1 MSFEHLADHDL
12 RPWQLGLI
20 KAVTTDGYRIIMVRG
35 GKGSGKSV
43 AAVYVAEAVA
53 LTRPGAIIGLVA
65 DTAKRLDDN
74 LMPFCKA
81 IFGSSGGVYWASLRE
96 FRWPNG
102 SVVRMRMYYTSGS
115 AGQNSTEG
123 GGYTVWIFDE
133 GQTLPPEILDNAI
146 DRTRVWTPDLNGIP
160 RTPVVIGIGIPC
172 DPCWW
177 VDAAE
182 ALIAEGGVPTAI
194 FLPKS
199 SDNAESY
206 PPGFLE
212 QQRALMG
219 PERFAELYDN
229 VPRPAVGS
237 IYDCWVPSTGEGGN
251 LVAGW
256 QVEPDMR
263 TALVVDPGK
272 NKPAVLAVA
281 EDHALRSWVIF
292 DEWSPTQEDPPV
304 KVDNAYELARH
315 MLKRWWPKRWSKI
328 RPRPELVGIDLVI
341 GDPAAKVKGE
351 ADNLDFYQKLGL
363 PPPGALQ
370 DRTRFGFG
378 LPVIV
383 NTDKDKQSV
392 RAGIDRVRAAM
403 LRAQQPASV
412 TRSGVKVPYGLLMT
426 QELWKRG
433 QRVRKDKAGGAQA
446 HTVAR
451 AIMAYAYGPGGDPIR
466 GKGADDFADCVRY
479 LTREFMWFEDGTEGR
494 RPTHLVVHR
503 QPRRYT

>member
-12 RPWQLGLI
+12 RPWQLGLV
-20 KAVTTDGYRIIMVRG
+20 KAATTDGYRIIMVRG

-53 LTRPGAIIGLVA
+53 ITRPGSIIGLVA

-74 LMPFCKA
+74 LMPFCRP
-81 IFGSSGGVYWASLRE
+81 IFESSGAVYWASLRE
-96 FRWPNG
+96 FRWSNG

-133 GQTLPPEILDNAI
+133 AQTLPPEILDNAI
-146 DRTRVWTPDLNGIP
+146 DRTRVWTPDLLGVS

-177 VDAAE
+177 IDDAD
-182 ALIAEGGVPTAI
+182 ALIDQGEVKVAV

-229 VPRPAVGS
+229 EPKPSVGN
-237 IYDCWVPSTGEGGN
+237 IYDCWVPSTAEGGN
-251 LVAGW
+251 LVSGW
-256 QVEPDMR
+256 QLQPDMR
-263 TALVVDPGK
+263 TVLVVDPGK
-272 NKPAVLAVA
+272 NKPAVIAA
-281 EDHALRSWVIF
+281 ARDEALGAWVIF

-304 KVDNAYELARH
+304 KVDTAYELAAFLRR
-315 MLKRWWPKRWSKI
+315 RWWPRRWAQH
-328 RPRPELVGIDLVI
+328 RPDPQLVLVDEVI

-351 ADNLDFYQKLGL
+351 ADNLDYYQKLRL

-370 DRTRFGFG
+370 GREHYGFG
-378 LPVIV
+378 LLVHCD
-383 NTDKDKQSV
+383 TDKAKQSV
-392 RAGIDRVRAAM
+392 RAGISRVRAAM
-403 LRAQQPASV
+403 QRQEI
-412 TRSGVKVPYGLLMT
+412 LMT
-426 QELWKRG
+426 DRLWRDGLK
-433 QRVRKDKAGGAQA
+433 VRKHG
-446 HTVAR
+446 HTLAR
-451 AIMAYAYGPGGDPIR
+451 SLKGYAYGPGGDPVR
-466 GKGADDFADCVRY
+466 NVGYDDFCDCVRY
-479 LTREFMWFEDGTEGR
+479 LTRRFMWFEDGTEGR
-494 RPTHLVVHR
+494 APLHQVTRTR
-503 QPRRYT
+503 IRRERLR